1 MALLPNTGSDLPGR
15 GRSVWDDCG
24 VETAQAREPGRRE
37 QNKQRTHRALIEAAA
52 RLFRERDFES
62 VTVRDI
68 AEAAGVG
75 ERTFFRYFPS
85 KESLILQQVRDL
97 IPLLAQAIGA
107 RPAEEPPLTAL
118 RNAVLDLGRRE
129 GAAPSILL
137 VGPQPLQRDAARRG
151 DRFLLLDM
159 EEAVASAFLARL
171 LPPGA
176 DPASADPGTELRAT
190 VLSRAGVAVLR
201 AVRLTH
207 LRRPELQEPATD
219 LKDLVRAAFDALG
232 PEGGAD
238 G

>member
-1 MALLPNTGSDLPGR
+1 M
-15 GRSVWDDCG
+15 
-24 VETAQAREPGRRE
+24 ETAHAREPGRRE

-52 RLFRERDFES
+52 RLIRERDFES

-97 IPLLAQAIGA
+97 IPLLAEAVGA

-129 GAAPSILL
+129 GAAPTILL
-137 VGPQPLQRDAARRG
+137 VGPQPLQRDSTRRG
-151 DRFLLLDM
+151 DRFLLYDM
-159 EEAVASAFLARL
+159 EEAVGSAFLARM

-176 DPASADPGTELRAT
+176 DPAGADAGTELRAA
-190 VLSRAGVAVLR
+190 VLSRAGVAALR
-201 AVRLTH
+201 AIRLTY
-207 LRRPELQEPATD
+207 LRRPELQLPATD

-232 PEGGAD
+232 ADGGAPEG
-238 G
+238 